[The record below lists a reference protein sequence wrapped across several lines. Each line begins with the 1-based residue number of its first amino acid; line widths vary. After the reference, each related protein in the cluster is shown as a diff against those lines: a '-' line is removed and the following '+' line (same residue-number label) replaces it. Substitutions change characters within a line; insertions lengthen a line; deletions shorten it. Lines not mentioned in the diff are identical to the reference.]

1 MKVVLSPL
9 QRLRGDSASPV
20 AQFIYV
26 FKCIPSFVTFTA
38 SQLLLRVSCVT
49 KVSLNYPKYLLPSSY
64 FYYCSKIGT

>member
-38 SQLLLRVSCVT
+38 AASSVLRNQGLAKLPQVPTAKLIFLLL
-49 KVSLNYPKYLLPSSY
+49 
-64 FYYCSKIGT
+64 